1 MYISVERSGTSIFY
15 VNASIWN
22 SKAELEAVNEGCTF
36 RLIQDIDN
44 EGLRIENKIYRMY
57 MKVKPK
63 IRTFKRSIPILE
75 NEEEI
80 KLHLDIL
87 KI

>member
-1 MYISVERSGTSIFY
+1 MYISVEKSSTPIFY
-15 VNASIWN
+15 VNISIWN
-22 SKAELEAVNEGCTF
+22 DKVELEAINEGCVF
-36 RLIQDIDN
+36 RLIQDINN

-75 NEEEI
+75 NEEELR
-80 KLHLDIL
+80 LHLDIL